1 MGMVY
6 VTAEIGPDWEH
17 LAPVRFLVDT
27 GALYTFVSP
36 ALAEELGLFLP
47 EFSQVI
53 TANGQRLEARVGFA
67 VLRVDGQQGPTLV
80 ATMEVPVPLLGST
93 ALQALGLKV
102 NPVDEVLEPYGVY
115 PPKV

>member
-36 ALAEELGLFLP
+36 QMVDELGLVMS
-47 EFSQVI
+47 ESTMVVV
-53 TANGQRLEARVGFA
+53 ANGQRLA
-67 VLRVDGQQGPTLV
+67 VPIGMGALRLDGRQGPALV
-80 ATMEVPVPLLGST
+80 AAMEVPVPLLGST

-115 PPKV
+115 PPKA